1 MKYYKAIAPLI
12 ITLACCLAPHDTV
25 SKSPDAIY
33 CSDADRCI
41 VQKILNKASAEKWN
55 MLTLAEIAV
64 KTGLHLDGTPY
75 KGHTLEIIPEQLV
88 INMRGLDCVTFVETC
103 LALALTVRSQNPS
116 FEAFAANLQII
127 RYEDGVID
135 GYASRLHYTSHWI
148 IDNSEKGILQE
159 VTPGLHGEQWHG
171 TIDSMSR
178 KRTRNKQMQ
187 DANVYSRIIAT
198 EKMLNSR
205 QYQYI
210 PSQRVSAF
218 ETMIM
223 SGDIIAFTSGPGGDD
238 VKHVGFAYIE
248 NGSLLLLHASS
259 DSRRV
264 EVTSETISSY
274 VSARKNFTGIRVV
287 RLN

>member
-1 MKYYKAIAPLI
+1 MKHFTAIPLLI
-12 ITLACCLAPHDTV
+12 IIACCLAPHDTL

-41 VQKILNKASAEKWN
+41 IQKILNKASAEKWN
-55 MLTLAEIAV
+55 MLSLADITV
-64 KTGLHLDGTPY
+64 KTGLHLTGTPY
-75 KGHTLEIIPEQLV
+75 EGYTLEIVPEQLV
-88 INMRGLDCVTFVETC
+88 VNMRGLDCVTFVETC
-103 LALALTVRSQNPS
+103 IAAALTVRSQNPS

-148 IDNSEKGILQE
+148 IDNSEKGILHE
-159 VTPGLHGEQWHG
+159 VTPGLHSELWHG
-171 TIDSMSR
+171 TINSMSM
-178 KRTRNKQMQ
+178 KRSRIKQMQ

-210 PSQRVSAF
+210 PSQKIPAF
-218 ETMIM
+218 ETMIR
-223 SGDIIAFTSGPGGDD
+223 SGDVIAFTSGPGGDD

-248 NGSLLLLHASS
+248 GGRLLLLHASS
-259 DSRRV
+259 DSRIV
-264 EVTSETISSY
+264 EVTSETLSSY